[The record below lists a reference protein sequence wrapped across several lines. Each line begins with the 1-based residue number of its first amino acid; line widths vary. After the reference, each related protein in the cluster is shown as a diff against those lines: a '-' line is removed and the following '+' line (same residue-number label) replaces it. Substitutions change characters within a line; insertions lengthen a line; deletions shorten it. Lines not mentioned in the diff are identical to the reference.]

1 MLDALAHLLNPRL
14 CRHNWPRPTNSKSI
28 VNYYESFLINKR
40 GSLNL
45 CCVVFILVFCLELHM
60 LKEHLQPLGLI
71 SARLPL
77 LHKCYYF
84 HFSSPFVK
92 FMENSN
98 QSRAHFTSRRPWLV
112 DFIFSLYCKGLTG
125 SVLYVVC
132 IKDSNWLCL
141 IRHCSSSYA
150 SYACGQLFPLI
161 CTSCVRVYYNLLSHF
176 PFVPF

>member
-1 MLDALAHLLNPRL
+1 
-14 CRHNWPRPTNSKSI
+14 
-28 VNYYESFLINKR
+28 
-40 GSLNL
+40 
-45 CCVVFILVFCLELHM
+45 M

-92 FMENSN
+92 CMENSN

-112 DFIFSLYCKGLTG
+112 DFIFSLYCQGLTG

-141 IRHCSSSYA
+141 IRHCSSSSA

-161 CTSCVRVYYNLLSHF
+161 CTSRVRVYYNLLSHF
-176 PFVPF
+176 PFVPWRIFKKTLAFEKWWYILLESWSWYKINNLRFCVIVIIVVVVGVKSVYTCSGCLEAI